1 MAKVCISGNYGQG
14 GPGAELEL
22 AALIAAL
29 RRQAEDCEIVVF
41 SPDPAQI
48 EADFD
53 VKAVADHFETI
64 KGELASADL
73 FISGGGEVL
82 RETEDLAEL
91 KNYLRILKA
100 AQHHDVPVFVYDQT
114 IPAFSSPRAKSM
126 VVKAMQKVRKI
137 TVADEESAAR
147 LKDLGIRPGRI
158 HVVGNPLLLM
168 TAFDP
173 EWNISLPAEKPEAP
187 ASEQEQAKTPTAINY
202 DGMEVELEI
211 RIVTPEEAAAAAVKA
226 EAAVA
231 DEGEVRKKTGRGD
244 DLKSIV
250 PSFWKKPGE
259 KFASFFVSPCVELPV
274 EQITAA
280 ADKMAEKGY
289 CVVFLPL
296 VYDHDIALIN
306 EIRGMMKHSS
316 FFVGADM
323 SPLSILTAV
332 QETDFVFSTG
342 KEGIYAAVICG
353 KPFASLCVSPEMTA
367 LVKALGVEPT
377 AILAE
382 YNSEAFKKAFD
393 TVLTQPDAV
402 VNAVTENL
410 PVLRE
415 SAEEGMEQLTAL
427 FEIIHRRKA
436 REARDGENKPQARA
450 EERRRE
456 QAKSILGFDKIKE
469 KIPKLKNNAP
479 AETDGAADAENAET
493 EAVAADPKDGE

>member
-100 AQHHDVPVFVYDQT
+100 AQHHDVPVFVYYQT

-187 ASEQEQAKTPTAINY
+187 APKQEQAKTPTAINY

-211 RIVTPEEAAAAAVKA
+211 RVVTPEEAAAAAVKA

-259 KFASFFVSPCVELPV
+259 KFAAFFVSPCVDLPV
-274 EQITAA
+274 AQITAL
-280 ADKMAEKGY
+280 ADEMAEKGY

-296 VYDHDIALIN
+296 DYDNDIALIG
-306 EIRGMMKHSS
+306 EIRGMMKHPS
-316 FFVGADM
+316 FIVNARM
-323 SPLSILTAV
+323 SPLSVFTAV

-342 KEGIYAAVICG
+342 IEGIYAAVICR
-353 KPFASLCVSPEMTA
+353 KPFASLCVNDEMTA
-367 LVKALGVEPT
+367 TVKALGTEPT
-377 AILAE
+377 AVLAE
-382 YNSEAFKKAFD
+382 YNGEAFMKAFEA
-393 TVLTQPDAV
+393 TLAQPEAVVDAV
-402 VNAVTENL
+402 EENL

-415 SAEEGMEQLTAL
+415 SAEEGLEQLTAL
-427 FEIIHRRKA
+427 FEIIDRRKA
-436 REARDGENKPQARA
+436 REARVEENSPQAKA
-450 EERRRE
+450 EEHRRE

-469 KIPKLKNNAP
+469 KMPKRKGNAVEEEL
-479 AETDGAADAENAET
+479 AEPVAEEAAADEGNHIPDE
-493 EAVAADPKDGE
+493 E